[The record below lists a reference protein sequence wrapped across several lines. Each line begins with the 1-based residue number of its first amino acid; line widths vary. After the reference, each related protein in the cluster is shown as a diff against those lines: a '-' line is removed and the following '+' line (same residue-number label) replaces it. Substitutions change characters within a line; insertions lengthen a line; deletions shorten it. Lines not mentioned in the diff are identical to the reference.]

1 MSNIINLIKNMQE
14 YFNSGTFFISAAL
27 FLIFMERLRIKF
39 SDLRNNKI
47 KILSQCREVHGA
59 HKDHLYIL
67 ILDNK
72 LVTLKTSK

>member
-27 FLIFMERLRIKF
+27 FLIFR
-39 SDLRNNKI
+39 DGGTRNNKI